1 MKIGLGIPQLGH
13 FADPQLTRTVASAAE
28 QAGFASLWA
37 IDRLLAPVNPRTP
50 YPGSPDGLL
59 PASHH
64 ATLDPLVTL
73 SLAAAVTERIRVGT
87 SVLVAPWYPPALLAR
102 SLATLD
108 RVSNGRLTVG
118 LGLGWSIDEYDAA
131 GVPIGR
137 LGTRIEEILDVV
149 STLWHDGIV
158 EIETSRELIAP
169 STVGV
174 KPAQSSGPP
183 ILLATFNPAGLER
196 VARRADGWL
205 PAGLPLDAIAPMWAS
220 ILATAERYGRDTAQM
235 QLVVR
240 ADPTFTDVALGRDRP
255 SFSGTRRQVID
266 DIERARDIGASELI
280 LDLQST
286 SRTADELIETATE
299 LSAGQVA
306 VAGV

>member
-1 MKIGLGIPQLGH
+1 MKIGLGVPQLGR
-13 FADPQLTRTVASAAE
+13 FADPEVTRTVATAAE

-37 IDRLLAPVNPRTP
+37 IDRLLAPTNPRSP
-50 YPGSPDGLL
+50 YPGSPDGVL
-59 PASHH
+59 PAAHH

-73 SLAAAVTERIRVGT
+73 TLAAAVTERIRVGT

-118 LGLGWSIDEYDAA
+118 LGLGWSIDEYDAVGA
-131 GVPIGR
+131 PMR
-137 LGTRIEEILDVV
+137 HLGTRIEEILDVV
-149 STLWHDGIV
+149 STLWGDGIA
-158 EIETSRELIAP
+158 EIETAREHIAP
-169 STVGV
+169 STVGI
-174 KPAQSSGPP
+174 KPVRSPGPP

-220 ILATAERYGRDTAQM
+220 VLDTAERFGRDPAEM

-240 ADPTFTDVALGRDRP
+240 ADPTFTDVALGHHRA
-255 SFSGTRRQVID
+255 SFTGSRRQVID
-266 DIERARDIGASELI
+266 DIERARDIGATELI
-280 LDLQST
+280 LDVQAS
-286 SRTADELIETATE
+286 SRTADELIDTAIE
-299 LSAGQVA
+299 LSASQLA
-306 VAGV
+306 VTAA